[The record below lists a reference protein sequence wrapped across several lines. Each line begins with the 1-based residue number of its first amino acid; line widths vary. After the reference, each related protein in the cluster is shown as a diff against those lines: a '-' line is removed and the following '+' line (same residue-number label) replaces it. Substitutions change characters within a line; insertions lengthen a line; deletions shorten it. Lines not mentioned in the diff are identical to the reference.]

1 MINDGSSESPLTG
14 ELHERIQEGGSFVM
28 RMIRTAAVIGFGVM
42 GAGIAAHLANAGIQV
57 WLLDRVPDRL
67 TPAEEAA
74 GRTIRDPDVR
84 NRLSIEAIVR
94 LRKANP
100 PVFFEERCAELIRT
114 GNVEDDLHR
123 LKEAD
128 WLIEAITERLDDKRE
143 LLRRIET
150 VWTPGT
156 VVSSNTSGISIAAMA
171 EAVGPE
177 LRAYFL
183 GTHFFNPPRHMPLVE
198 VIPGS
203 ATKLEVI
210 SGMKQFLG
218 HRLGKGVVIAKDT
231 PNFIANRIGTYG
243 LLVTL
248 RLMSERGYTVGEIDA
263 VTGPALGRPKSAT
276 FRTLDLVGLDT
287 FVHVAKNVYDHA
299 SDPSEKTTFGTPELL
314 SDMVSRG
321 WLGEKAGQ
329 GFYKKVKTDKG
340 SRIMELDPATMQY
353 QEAAPVKA
361 ASLEAAKAAKGAAA
375 KCKALLGG
383 GDRHSGLAWEIVKP
397 VLVYAAEKADEI
409 ADTIADVDKAMR
421 LGFNWELGP
430 FELWDAIG
438 LAPSAARMEAEG
450 TVVPDWVKRWIEAG
464 NATFYKQEGGSRR
477 YAHAGQYV
485 QLVEDIEHL
494 SLRGMKEKGRKV
506 LSNGGASLIDI
517 GEEVACLEFHSPSN
531 AIGAD
536 ILTMIRK
543 SVEEV
548 RRNYRGL
555 VVANEGRNFCVG
567 ANLMLLLMEAQE
579 EEWEEVDRI
588 IRLFQDAMMELKQ
601 AGRPVVAAPHR
612 MTLGGGVEVCMAADR
627 VIAYAE
633 TYYGL
638 VEAGVGLIPA
648 GGGTKEMALRAAE
661 LAATSGSDLQSAVNR
676 AFEVIGMAKVSASA
690 PEAVRLGLMRSTD
703 RAVMNRD
710 RLVHEARRTVLELHR
725 DGYARR
731 SGEPVR
737 VAGREGKAVLL
748 AGAYTMREG
757 GYISEHDYKIA
768 RKLAHVLAGG
778 DVPADTCV
786 TERYLLDL
794 EREAFLSLCGEPKTQ
809 ARMQH
814 MLSTGKPLRN

>member
-1 MINDGSSESPLTG
+1 
-14 ELHERIQEGGSFVM
+14 M
-28 RMIRTAAVIGFGVM
+28 RTIRTVAVIGSGVM
-42 GAGIAAHLANAGIQV
+42 GAGIAAHLANAGIHV
-57 WLLDRVPDRL
+57 WLLDRIPERL
-67 TPAEEAA
+67 TPEEEEA
-74 GRTIRDPDVR
+74 GRTIRHPDVR
-84 NRLSIEAIVR
+84 NRLAREAIIR
-94 LRKANP
+94 LKKTNP
-100 PVFFEERCAELIRT
+100 AVFFEERCAELIRI

-123 LKEAD
+123 LKETD
-128 WLIEAITERLDDKRE
+128 WIIEAITERLDDKRE
-143 LLRRIET
+143 LLSRIEP

-177 LRAYFL
+177 LRSYFL
-183 GTHFFNPPRHMPLVE
+183 GTHFFNPPRYMPLVE
-198 VIPGS
+198 VIPGP
-203 ATKLEVI
+203 ATKLDVL

-218 HRLGKGVVIAKDT
+218 HRLGKGVVFAKDT

-248 RLMSERGYTVGEIDA
+248 RLMAERGYTVGEIDA
-263 VTGPALGRPKSAT
+263 VTGPVLARPKSAT

-299 SDPSEKTTFGTPELL
+299 SDPAEKATFDTPELL
-314 SDMVSRG
+314 ADMTRLG

-329 GFYKKVKTDKG
+329 GFYKKVKTDTG
-340 SRIMELDPATMQY
+340 SRILELNPATMQY
-353 QEAAPVKA
+353 AEASPVKA
-361 ASLEAAKAAKGAAA
+361 ASLEAARAAKGAAA
-375 KCKALLGG
+375 KCRALLGG
-383 GDRHSGLAWEIVKP
+383 EDRYAELAWEVVKP
-397 VLVYAAEKADEI
+397 VLLYAADKADEI

-438 LAPSAARMEAEG
+438 LARSAARMEAEG
-450 TVVPDWVKRWIEAG
+450 AIVPDWVKRWIEAG
-464 NATFYKQEGGSRR
+464 NATFYKRENGSRR

-485 QLVEDIEHL
+485 QLVDDIEHL
-494 SLRGMKEKGRKV
+494 SLRGLKDKGRTV

-531 AIGAD
+531 AIGSD

-548 RRNYRGL
+548 RRHYRGL
-555 VVANEGRNFCVG
+555 VIANEGRNFCVG

-579 EEWEEVDRI
+579 EEWDEVDRI
-588 IRLFQDAMMELKQ
+588 IRVFQEAMMELKT

-627 VIAYAE
+627 VTAYAE

-661 LAATSGSDLQSAVNR
+661 LTAAGGDDLQPAVNR
-676 AFEVIGMAKVSASA
+676 AFEVIGMAKVSTSA
-690 PEAVRLGLMRSTD
+690 PEAVRLGLMRSAD
-703 RAVMNRD
+703 RTVMNRD

-737 VAGREGKAVLL
+737 VVGREGKAVLL
-748 AGAYTMREG
+748 AGAQSMREG
-757 GYISEHDYKIA
+757 GYISEHDFKIA

-778 DVPADTCV
+778 DVPSGTQV
-786 TERYLLDL
+786 TEAYMLDL

-809 ARMQH
+809 ARMKH
-814 MLSTGKPLRN
+814 MLSAGKPLRN